1 MGKLTKLELD
11 SKLKEWVEEA
21 KNSNSNLQKGI
32 GGGLLVVVLRRT
44 GKADFYCRK
53 PFTRIGAVNKVTLA
67 NAYKKVEEL
76 KPKKVARK
84 ARSQNSIP
92 TLKTYFPEW
101 VEEKSKSFK
110 KGSSRPSNLMC
121 LFAHTLTPLHNLKL
135 NEITAHTV
143 YERLNA
149 LDQTDGNK
157 HNAVTALN
165 DCLNSAILKGIIE
178 ANLIQGINPFK
189 KPKAKGFK
197 SVPYDNLRS
206 TFFEPLKNTN
216 QVNKVFYLLLAL
228 VGFRFGE
235 CRLLRWDWV
244 DFKNE
249 LIIIPPDAEGAN
261 KTQTEYKKVLSR
273 QTVSLLKKW
282 KQQQAS
288 LTPDSTSNYV
298 FATMDPRFNGAMC
311 EGTFREPIKA
321 LTSREQDLH
330 GFRKC
335 IKTYLMDNG
344 FNAYE
349 SELVLSHDIR
359 NSIEKTYDK
368 GERLEEVRKASQAWA
383 DYLER
388 EQLPDEFLEL
398 I

>member
-1 MGKLTKLELD
+1 MQKLTKLELD
-11 SKLKEWVEEA
+11 SKLKEWIEEA

-32 GGGLLVVVLRRT
+32 GGGLLVVVLRHT

-53 PFTRIGAVNKVTLA
+53 PFTRIGSVNKVTLA

-84 ARSQNSIP
+84 PRNNTP
-92 TLKTYFPEW
+92 TLKEYFPEW
-101 VEEKSKSFK
+101 VEEKAKTFKEGSK
-110 KGSSRPSNLMC
+110 RACNLMS
-121 LFAHTLTPLHNLKL
+121 LFKNTLTPLHILKL

-143 YERLNA
+143 YERLSNFE
-149 LDQTDGNK
+149 QTDGNK
-157 HNAVTALN
+157 HNAVTVLN
-165 DCLNSAILKGIIE
+165 DCLKSAVLKGIIE
-178 ANLIQGINPFK
+178 TNLIQGINPFK

-216 QVNKVFYLLLAL
+216 VVNKVFYLLLAL

-235 CRLLRWDWV
+235 CRLLCWDWV
-244 DFKNE
+244 DFKNG
-249 LIIIPPDAEGAN
+249 LIIIPSNAKGAN
-261 KTQTEYKKVLSR
+261 KTQTEYKKVMSR
-273 QTVSLLKKW
+273 QTETLLKNWK
-282 KQQQAS
+282 KQQES
-288 LTPDSTSNYV
+288 LNICSKFVFPTS
-298 FATMDPRFNGAMC
+298 DPRFNGAIC
-311 EGTFREPIKA
+311 EDSFRAPIKH
-321 LTSREQDLH
+321 LTSREQDPH

-335 IKTYLMDNG
+335 IKTYLLDNG

-368 GERLEEVRKASQAWA
+368 GERIEDVRKATQTWA

-388 EQLPDEFLEL
+388 EQLPDEFLDL
-398 I
+398 IK